1 MTHIGIDFSINSPGI
16 CIKDS
21 EGYHFLSFFNYGG
34 RPLDKKILKA
44 FKLHFELNESRVIKS
59 HLYNRG
65 VKSKEFLYRERE
77 KMEDA
82 GNLSKLICEKI
93 TEWDMKD
100 AEIFLE
106 GFSYGSKGN
115 SFIDIIQY
123 NSFLRKDLVFLYG
136 KDNISIYQP
145 SQVKKT
151 AGKGNGNKHFMV
163 KAFQDN
169 VLDDDLLI
177 KTELW
182 NWMKGK
188 DYSEKIPKPLD
199 DMCDAYFILKTGM
212 LDKCSKEK
220 SDNKLLEFKAKFR

>member
-34 RPLDKKILKA
+34 RSLDKKILKA
-44 FKLHFELNESRVIKS
+44 FRLHFSLNEGTVIHS
-59 HLYNRG
+59 YRYNRG

-82 GNLSKLICEKI
+82 QNLSKLICEKI
-93 TEWDMKD
+93 TEWDMQG
-100 AEIFLE
+100 AEIYLE

-123 NSFLRKDLVFLYG
+123 NSFLRKDLMTLYG
-136 KDNISIYQP
+136 KDSISVYQP

-151 AGKGNGNKHFMV
+151 AGKGNGNKHYMM

-169 VLDDDLLI
+169 VLEDKLL
-177 KTELW
+177 KENKLW
-182 NWMKGK
+182 NWVQGK

-199 DMCDAYFILKTGM
+199 DLVDAYFILKTGINYE
-212 LDKCSKEK
+212 C
-220 SDNKLLEFKAKFR
+220 